1 MIAVIGGAN
10 IDIFGYPYG
19 DRLIRRDSN
28 PGRVHFGMGGV
39 GRNIAEN
46 LSLLGMDVA
55 FFGVVGADSNGRYI
69 LSNSTKVG
77 IDMTSVKIAEGEQTS
92 AYLCILDHKMDM
104 DVAVCQMGITDL
116 IDEKYI
122 DANFNK
128 INTADLI
135 IVDGNLKSD
144 QLQYIINRFSSK
156 KILYDPVS
164 TTKAMNSLSIL
175 GQFYCIKPNGLE
187 AEVLSGIK
195 IRTMDDLQRACKW
208 FHEKGV
214 KLVFITLGEKGTYYS
229 DGNQSGLI
237 TPKTIEMENATGAG
251 DAFAAG
257 LAYGIIKDFSVKE
270 MAVFASKCAE
280 QTIISK
286 ETINRN
292 LSETLICREIE
303 NDKNQSD

>member
-10 IDIFGYPYG
+10 IDIFGYPNG
-19 DRLIRRDSN
+19 ERLIRRDSN
-28 PGRVHFGMGGV
+28 PGRVYFGMGGV

-46 LSLLGMDVA
+46 LSLLGMDVS
-55 FFGVVGADSNGRYI
+55 FFGVVGSDSNGRYI
-69 LSNSTKVG
+69 LSESTKIG
-77 IDMTSVKIAEGEQTS
+77 IDMTSVKIAEREQTS

-116 IDEKYI
+116 IDKDYI

-128 INTADLI
+128 INSADLI
-135 IVDGNLKSD
+135 VVDGNLKSE
-144 QLQYIINRFSSK
+144 QLQYIIERFSHK

-164 TTKAMNSLSIL
+164 TTKAMNSSTLL

-187 AEVLSGIK
+187 AEVLSGMK
-195 IRTMDDLQRACKW
+195 IRTLEDLQKSVAY

-214 KLVFITLGEKGTYYS
+214 KLVFVTLGDKGTYYS
-229 DGNQSGLI
+229 NGEKFGLI
-237 TPKTIEMENATGAG
+237 TPKILEMKNATGAG

-257 LAYGIIKDFSVKE
+257 LAYGITKGFNVKE

-280 QTIISK
+280 QTILSAD
-286 ETINRN
+286 TINRD

-303 NDKNQSD
+303 NDKNQSN

>member
-19 DRLIRRDSN
+19 NSLIRRDSN
-28 PGRVHFGMGGV
+28 PGRVHFSMGGV

-55 FFGVVGADSNGRYI
+55 FFGVVGEDSNGSYI
-69 LSNSTKVG
+69 LSESTKIG
-77 IDMTSVKIAEGEQTS
+77 IDMTGVMIAEGEQTS

-116 IDEKYI
+116 IDKNYI
-122 DANFNK
+122 DMHFNK
-128 INTADLI
+128 ISMADLI
-135 IVDGNLKSD
+135 IVDGNLKTE
-144 QLQYIINRFSSK
+144 QLQYIIKRFNDK

-164 TTKAMNSLSIL
+164 TTKAMNSSTLL
-175 GQFYCIKPNGLE
+175 GNFYCIKPNGLE
-187 AEVLSGIK
+187 AEVLSGMR
-195 IRTMDDLQRACKW
+195 IRTMDDLKNACDC
-208 FHEKGV
+208 FHQKGV
-214 KLVFITLGEKGTYYS
+214 KLVFITLGDKGTYYS
-229 DGNQSGLI
+229 DGERFGLI
-237 TPKTIEMENATGAG
+237 DPKSIEMKNATGAG

-257 LAYGIIKDFSVKE
+257 IAYGIIKDFTVRE
-270 MAVFASKCAE
+270 MAVFASRCAE
-280 QTIISK
+280 QTIIS
-286 ETINRN
+286 EDTINRN